1 MSLSEYCPVAIPTD
15 NTNNTINKKVLF
27 ISSFYAN
34 SKSSH
39 FWLYLSAENEFM
51 KTVDTRGL
59 TCPAPLIRTRQGL
72 TEAAPD
78 ETVQILIDN
87 PTSLSNVKR
96 YLTDNR
102 LEFAVREEGD
112 LAIVTVTRGEGSEI
126 STNETEYCTTD
137 ILQARSGKRN
147 TVVAV
152 TSERMGSGDDELGT
166 KLMVSFFRTL
176 VMMEP
181 APASVVFYNAGVK
194 MALDDSPVLE
204 HIREL
209 AERGTG
215 IYLCTTCINH
225 FGIKDRLPVGSFSDM
240 YQILNLLK
248 DADHIIRP

>member
-1 MSLSEYCPVAIPTD
+1 
-15 NTNNTINKKVLF
+15 
-27 ISSFYAN
+27 
-34 SKSSH
+34 
-39 FWLYLSAENEFM
+39 M

-96 YLTDNR
+96 YLTDNK
-102 LEFAVREEGD
+102 LEFAIREEGS
-112 LAIVTVTRGEGSEI
+112 LAIVTVTRGAGAEI
-126 STNETEYCTTD
+126 SANETEYCTTA
-137 ILQARSGKRN
+137 IPQAHSGNRK

-152 TSERMGSGDDELGT
+152 TSERMGNGDDELGT

-176 VMMEP
+176 VLVEP
-181 APASVVFYNAGVK
+181 VPASVVFYNAGVK
-194 MALDDSPVLE
+194 LALDDSPVLD
-204 HIREL
+204 HIKEL
-209 AERGTG
+209 KERGTA
-215 IYLCTTCINH
+215 IYLCSTCINH

-240 YQILNLLK
+240 YQILNVLK

>member
-1 MSLSEYCPVAIPTD
+1 
-15 NTNNTINKKVLF
+15 
-27 ISSFYAN
+27 
-34 SKSSH
+34 
-39 FWLYLSAENEFM
+39 M

-59 TCPAPLIRTRQGL
+59 TCPAPLIKTRQGL
-72 TEAAPD
+72 TEAAP
-78 ETVQILIDN
+78 EESLQILIDN

-102 LEFAVREEGD
+102 LEFAVREEGT
-112 LAIVTVTRGEGSEI
+112 LAIVTVTPGAGGEI
-126 STNETEYCTTD
+126 SANETEYCATHTP
-137 ILQARSGKRN
+137 QASPGNRK

-176 VMMEP
+176 VMLEP
-181 APASVVFYNAGVK
+181 APSAVVFYNAGVK

-209 AERGTG
+209 AEKGTS
-215 IYLCTTCINH
+215 IYLCTTCIKH
-225 FGIKDRLPVGSFSDM
+225 FGIRDRLPVGSFSDM
-240 YQILNLLK
+240 YQILNVLK